1 MMVFRR
7 SIVLLFVL
15 VGFLGA
21 YPAPASFTL
30 PPSGICD
37 LFGYIYLEEGNRPV
51 DYTFYVEESE
61 FSADLVVFWEENRLY
76 ADASGH
82 WHETQDSFEAHH
94 ILKQVSSPN
103 KADFIVYF
111 TEYEH
116 RAGCP

>member
-1 MMVFRR
+1 MTSFRR
-7 SIVLLFVL
+7 SIVFLLVLIGFV
-15 VGFLGA
+15 GA
-21 YPAPASFTL
+21 APAPKAKRL

-37 LFGYIYLEEGNRPV
+37 LLGYIYLEEGNQPV

-61 FSADLVVFWEENRLY
+61 FSADLVVFWEENPLY
-76 ADASGH
+76 ADAGGH
-82 WHETQDSFEAHH
+82 WHEVKDSFEAHH

-111 TEYEH
+111 TEYEN

>member
-1 MMVFRR
+1 MTVFHR
-7 SIVLLFVL
+7 SVVFLFLLI
-15 VGFLGA
+15 GFTGA
-21 YPAPASFTL
+21 TPANELARV

-37 LFGYIYLEEGNRPV
+37 LFGYIYLETGDKPV

-61 FSADLVVFWEENRLY
+61 FSADLVVFWEENPLY

-82 WHETQDSFEAHH
+82 WHETTDSFEAHH
-94 ILKQVSSPN
+94 ILKQISSPN